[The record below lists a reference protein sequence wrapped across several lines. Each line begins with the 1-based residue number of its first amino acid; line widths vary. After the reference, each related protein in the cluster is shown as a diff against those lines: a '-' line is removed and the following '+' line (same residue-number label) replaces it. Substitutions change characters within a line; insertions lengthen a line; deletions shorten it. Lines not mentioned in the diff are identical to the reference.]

1 EVFAADMMQ
10 GGHTYSFLPQERQDT
25 VQQVEQADFFF
36 EDDTPPDHGQDTF
49 DSRKEDDVDDL
60 AEILRPKQSL
70 SMCNEEGIEKWLQ
83 GIYASSR
90 GFELGT
96 FNGSVLA
103 TTMKKQSSKWIEIS
117 LGFVSDVIVMV
128 HRFITAAL
136 HSICSDRHVRET
148 LFATLLD
155 GLLDRYRLAIRHV
168 HFLLTVERD
177 GIPMTVNHYFN
188 ENLEKRRQA
197 RLASAME
204 GLSVSD
210 FKHGWVVKLADALQ
224 SYPMSNTNHT
234 IQDIH
239 DILAA
244 YYKVARKRF
253 ADNICQ
259 QATDHFLLNGADTPL
274 RFFSPVFVGRLSTE
288 ELERIAGEAP
298 RVRRE
303 RNELSKQI
311 ASLITAREI
320 VLKG

>member
-1 EVFAADMMQ
+1 M
-10 GGHTYSFLPQERQDT
+10 YSFIPQERQDT
-25 VQQVEQADFFF
+25 VQQVEQADLSF
-36 EDDTPPDHGQDTF
+36 EDDTPPDHRQDAF

-60 AEILRPKQSL
+60 AEVLRPKKSL
-70 SMCNEEGIEKWLQ
+70 SPCNKEGIQTWLQ
-83 GIYASSR
+83 GIYTSSR

-96 FNGSVLA
+96 FDGSVLA

-117 LGFVSDVIVMV
+117 LGFVSDVIVIV

-136 HSICSDRHVRET
+136 HSICSDRHVRDT

-177 GIPMTVNHYFN
+177 GIPITVNQFFKK
-188 ENLEKRRQA
+188 NLQKRRQA
-197 RLASAME
+197 RLVSAME
-204 GLSVSD
+204 GVSISD
-210 FKHGWVVKLADALQ
+210 CRHGRVVKLKDALQ
-224 SYPMSNTNHT
+224 HYPMSNTNYT

-244 YYKVARKRF
+244 YYKVACKRF

-298 RVRRE
+298 KARRKRMDLCKE
-303 RNELSKQI
+303 I
-311 ASLITAREI
+311 ANLTAAREI